1 MSYDKAIA
9 EIRALYEP
17 VRYTLEKGSVVKVNG
32 IPLELTEDTIV
43 LVHSDNIPLLYD
55 GPPYA
60 KPHYTSPV

>member
-1 MSYDKAIA
+1 MSIDKAIA
-9 EIRALYEP
+9 EIRASKEP
-17 VRYTLEKGSVVKVNG
+17 VRHTLRRGSVVKVNG

-60 KPHYTSPV
+60 NPHYTSPV